1 VAREAA
7 RRGVQVLEIDSNA
20 EGEACVRL
28 LTPAA
33 PAGSVWAP
41 EAAAA
46 QQLRPCGICW
56 RRRAAARAGAAV
68 QRPCSGAAVQ
78 RPPAALFGRRWAT
91 LGGAVAA

>member
-1 VAREAA
+1 MAGGRWACAVRRVGSAPGCEACACVAREAA
-7 RRGVQVLEIDSNA
+7 RRGAQVLEINSNA

-46 QQLRPCGICW
+46 QQLRPCGIC
-56 RRRAAARAGAAV
+56 
-68 QRPCSGAAVQ
+68 
-78 RPPAALFGRRWAT
+78 
-91 LGGAVAA
+91 

>member
-7 RRGVQVLEIDSNA
+7 RRGAQVLEIDSNA

-46 QQLRPCGICW
+46 QQLRPCGIC
-56 RRRAAARAGAAV
+56 
-68 QRPCSGAAVQ
+68 
-78 RPPAALFGRRWAT
+78 
-91 LGGAVAA
+91 